1 MIYKHLSMVGL
12 IQTPT
17 KDLPYTY
24 HKTYHYCYLYT
35 NLIYGRCMVGV
46 SATPTMP
53 QSLYTSMFQARDGRW
68 LGVFI
73 FSTQIWKRH
82 KSTYKNLRKLVFFVI
97 FAPK

>member
-53 QSLYTSMFQARDGRW
+53 QSLYTSMFQACDGRW

-73 FSTQIWKRH
+73 FSTQIRKRH